1 MSQGSA
7 PRADDKGMNHPN
19 ETITPG
25 TLVSTEARKI
35 YGARYV
41 TVKGAEM
48 LDGRSAQSL
57 TVDDTLARAGWQ
69 IAEYDHTGARVLVR
83 LTGDRKWVGNLF
95 VNRVEIAD
103 VDTATAP
110 YGETFAI
117 VAAVGAARPAG
128 WTRADNVRRA
138 A

>member
-1 MSQGSA
+1 
-7 PRADDKGMNHPN
+7 MNHN
-19 ETITPG
+19 TETITPG

-35 YGARYV
+35 HGARHV
-41 TVKGAEM
+41 TVLPASV
-48 LDGRSAQSL
+48 LDRM
-57 TVDDTLARAGWQ
+57 TVDDTISDAGWQ
-69 IAEYDHTGARVLVR
+69 VAEFDHTGARVFVR

>member
-1 MSQGSA
+1 MT
-7 PRADDKGMNHPN
+7 NHT

-25 TLVSTEARKI
+25 ALVSTESRKI

-41 TVKGAEM
+41 TVKGSEM
-48 LDGRSAQSL
+48 LDGQSSQSL
-57 TVDDTLARAGWQ
+57 TVDDTLARDGWQ
-69 IAEYDHTGARVLVR
+69 IAEFDHTGARVFVR

-103 VDTATAP
+103 VETIVVAATLPDAD
-110 YGETFAI
+110 FAV

-128 WTRADNVRRA
+128 WTRTDNVRRA